1 MKKFLPLL
9 ILLSCAAPAAQA
21 APDPVLGLW
30 QTTDEKT
37 HAPSAIVKLEVVDD
51 TLRGTIVKIFPYP
64 GMPSDP
70 VCKLCTDERREKPIL
85 GMTIVSG
92 LKRSAN
98 GQWSGGEI
106 LDPKIG
112 KIYKVK
118 LSATENSKT
127 MEVHGYI
134 GASWL
139 GKTRLWQR
147 EQ

>member
-9 ILLSCAAPAAQA
+9 ILLSSAAQA

-37 HAPSAIVKLEVVDD
+37 NVPTAIVKLEVVDD
-51 TLRGTIVKIFPYP
+51 VLRGTIVKIFPQP
-64 GMPSDP
+64 GIPADP
-70 VCKLCTDERREKPIL
+70 VCKLCTDERRDKPIL

-92 LKRSAN
+92 LTRSAK
-98 GQWSGGEI
+98 GLWSGGEI
-106 LDPKIG
+106 LDPKLG

-118 LSATENSKT
+118 LSAAANSKT

-134 GASWL
+134 GAAWL
-139 GKTRLWQR
+139 GKTRLWNR
-147 EQ
+147 EN